1 MQHLNAGSSG
11 HELAACGSGHADM
24 TRLASHGRHS
34 PLMLAHAQAEARAGV
49 EARGG
54 RAGNAYGGTIASRH
68 AGVSSLCERS
78 SRVSRACLPSAIAS
92 VCSLENHSALL
103 SSGGAA
109 VLLQAARCAWLVACR
124 GVPEGVQAPRQHRAV
139 GGERVVRKAEGCE
152 AAVPAAERGAQLCA
166 SRACCVPCLAR

>member
-1 MQHLNAGSSG
+1 MQHLYAGSSG
-11 HELAACGSGHADM
+11 HELAACGSDHAD
-24 TRLASHGRHS
+24 TR
-34 PLMLAHAQAEARAGV
+34 LMLAHAQAEARAGV
-49 EARGG
+49 KARGG